1 VFGFGK
7 SKKQKEYENSFKLF
21 SDLHDLL
28 IVSSVVPFL
37 EGNSERK
44 QVIMAIFFETIIFD
58 MFDKYGEDIPDRIL
72 NLLLKKMLNDDLL
85 VDKGFDSNHVNIAR
99 KLVQLDKDK
108 TAISVSMSANNIFK
122 SISDGE
128 DYAFALNNVLMDKNI
143 KWSNIDD

>member
-1 VFGFGK
+1 MFGFGK
-7 SKKQKEYENSFKLF
+7 SKKQKEYENDFKLF

-28 IVSSVVPFL
+28 IISSVVPFL
-37 EGNSERK
+37 EGNSQRK

-72 NLLLKKMLNDDLL
+72 NLLLKKMLNDDLF

-108 TAISVSMSANNIFK
+108 TAISVSMSASNIFK
-122 SISDGE
+122 SISEGE
-128 DYAFALNNVLMDKNI
+128 DYAFALNNVLMDKKI
-143 KWSNIDD
+143 KWSDIDD

>member
-1 VFGFGK
+1 
-7 SKKQKEYENSFKLF
+7 
-21 SDLHDLL
+21 
-28 IVSSVVPFL
+28 
-37 EGNSERK
+37 
-44 QVIMAIFFETIIFD
+44 

-122 SISDGE
+122 SI
-128 DYAFALNNVLMDKNI
+128 YLFIRNFNY
-143 KWSNIDD
+143 

>member
-7 SKKQKEYENSFKLF
+7 SKKQKEYENDFKLF

-143 KWSNIDD
+143 KWSDIDD